1 MAPQLLWHDARCGMR
16 VRSVTLFF
24 VVSAA
29 SLGSATC
36 GHESPTEPTPVC
48 SYGVSSASAA
58 FGSDGGPGSVAVTA
72 AADCAWTATVTG
84 SWITIMSGG
93 NGSGSGTVAYSVA
106 PNPATEPRS
115 GSLVMGGQTHAVTQQ
130 GRPASVCAYDLSP
143 GSAEVGK
150 DAATG
155 AFSVSAP
162 TECAWTA
169 TSSASWL
176 VVSSGSQG
184 SGNGTVLYAVAR
196 NAEVVDRSATIT
208 VADRSFTVRQS
219 GDIGACQYSV
229 APVDLSS
236 CMPAGSVAANVTTQP
251 GCSWT
256 VAANASW
263 LTVPSGSSGTG
274 SGVITIAF
282 SENYDAPR
290 DGIVMVRWPT
300 PTAGQN
306 IRLAQGG
313 CLYAVS
319 RNAFSVTAAAT
330 SGTFDVIQQ
339 SQPNTCGGATQDR
352 CVWSA
357 VSDASWITVTG
368 AMPRAGD
375 NPVNFAVAANDG
387 AAPRVGRITVRDKT
401 VVITQAGR

>member
-1 MAPQLLWHDARCGMR
+1 M
-16 VRSVTLFF
+16 T
-24 VVSAA
+24 
-29 SLGSATC
+29 
-36 GHESPTEPTPVC
+36 
-48 SYGVSSASAA
+48 
-58 FGSDGGPGSVAVTA
+58 
-72 AADCAWTATVTG
+72 
-84 SWITIMSGG
+84 ITSGG
-93 NGSGSGTVAYSVA
+93 TGNGPGTVAYSVA
-106 PNPATEPRS
+106 SNSTTDARS
-115 GSLVMGGQTHAVTQQ
+115 GSLTIGGQTHAVTQQ
-130 GRPASVCAYDLSP
+130 GRPVTVCAYDLSP
-143 GSAEVGK
+143 SSAAFGK

-169 TSSASWL
+169 ASNASWL
-176 VVSSGSQG
+176 VVSPSSQG
-184 SGNGTVLYAVAR
+184 AGNGTVSYVVAR

-208 VADRSFTVRQS
+208 VADKTFTVRQA

-236 CMPAGSVAANVTTQP
+236 CMPAGSVTANVTTQA

-256 VAANASW
+256 VAPNASW

-306 IRLAQGG
+306 IRLAQAG

-319 RNAFSVTAAAT
+319 RSAFSVTAGAT

-357 VSDASWITVTG
+357 VSDASWIVVSGT
-368 AMPRAGD
+368 MPRAGD
-375 NPVNFAVAANDG
+375 NPVNFTVAANDG
-387 AAPRVGRITVRDKT
+387 PASRVGRITVRDKT
-401 VVITQAGR
+401 VTITQAGR